1 MKDDNNTSVYDK
13 LFREYHLEN
22 IFVTLLIYELSF
34 AGENFFKIN
43 NRRSK
48 SIILKNLFEKC
59 FDIIIKMMLHVIRKN
74 NSIIIHKQNRKNKH
88 CSIQKHMTHI
98 NNYQGFKNEK
108 YKHSF
113 SLRCDVCSNCNN
125 NSILRYP
132 QKISIFVSSTENC
145 ANKSM

>member
-1 MKDDNNTSVYDK
+1 MNMIVFINIWYSIQVMYCLGLDWHSKIKKHFMNDNPINDLYFNVCTISQMKDDNNTSVYDK

-34 AGENFFKIN
+34 AGENFFEIN
-43 NRRSK
+43 KRHSK

-88 CSIQKHMTHI
+88 CSI
-98 NNYQGFKNEK
+98 
-108 YKHSF
+108 
-113 SLRCDVCSNCNN
+113 
-125 NSILRYP
+125 
-132 QKISIFVSSTENC
+132 
-145 ANKSM
+145 